1 MPKNRAM
8 SPPEASPRPP
18 FSKQGKRLMASNHK
32 LTALLKGRTLAGT
45 SQADGAMLLTF
56 TDGSIMTIQTAPT
69 SSNSASTGGT
79 IKAVRQQD
87 TRLDL
92 DFDDG
97 STLEI
102 TTAEATSSVMV
113 RDKNHVMEYA
123 D

>member
-1 MPKNRAM
+1 MT
-8 SPPEASPRPP
+8 
-18 FSKQGKRLMASNHK
+18 SNHK
-32 LTALLKGRTLAGT
+32 LTNLLKGRTIAGT
-45 SQADGAMLLTF
+45 QNQGDALTMTF
-56 TDGSIMTIQTAPT
+56 TDGSLMTVNTVG

-87 TRLDL
+87 TTLAL
-92 DFDDG
+92 DFESG

-102 TTAEATSSVMV
+102 QTAEATSSVMV